1 MVILKITMIL
11 ERKTKPMPTPRRT
24 FLKKSAVATASLAFL
39 SNAYC
44 ATPTPKISAKPTQ
57 PLIKKS
63 LKFGMIKEN
72 LSVLDKFKLV
82 KDLGFDGIELDSPND
97 LDEKE
102 ILNAR
107 DKSGLEI
114 PGTVNS
120 FHWKMPLSHPDPI
133 VRAKCVASMKS
144 ALRDTKKYGGT
155 TVLLVPGV
163 VNEQVS
169 YAAAYERSQAEI
181 RKILPVAEETG
192 VKIAIENVWNNFLI
206 SPLEAARYID
216 EFESDMIGWYFDV
229 GNIVRY
235 GWPAQ
240 WVEALGKRIIKID
253 IKDYSRKK
261 QTQEGI
267 WEGFKVKLGDGDANW
282 PAVNAA
288 LKKVGYQGWG
298 SAEVAGGDRVRLQ
311 EIAERMDRLYAA
323 V

>member
-1 MVILKITMIL
+1 
-11 ERKTKPMPTPRRT
+11 MPTPNRRT
-24 FLKKSAVATASLAFL
+24 FLKQSAITTASITFL
-39 SNAYC
+39 SNSFC
-44 ATPTPKISAKPTQ
+44 AIPKNTPPPNTTSQ

-63 LKFGMIKEN
+63 LKFGMIKED
-72 LSVLDKFKLV
+72 LSILDKFKLV

-102 ILNAR
+102 ILKAR

-120 FHWKMPLSHPDPI
+120 FHWKMPLSDPNPD
-133 VRAKCVASMKS
+133 VRAKCIASMKT
-144 ALRDTKKYGGT
+144 ALKETKKYGGS

-163 VNEQVS
+163 VNDKIS
-169 YAAAYERSQAEI
+169 YAAAYQRSQTAI

-192 VKIAIENVWNNFLI
+192 VKIAIENVCNNFLI
-206 SPLEAARYID
+206 SHLEAARYID
-216 EFESDMIGWYFDV
+216 EFDHPMIGWYFDV

-235 GWPAQ
+235 GWPNQ
-240 WVEALGKRIIKID
+240 WIRTLGKRIIKID

-261 QTQEGI
+261 QVEEGI
-267 WEGFKVKLGDGDANW
+267 WEGFKVKLGDGDADW

-288 LKKVGYQGWG
+288 LKEVGYQGWG

-311 EIAERMDRLYAA
+311 EISERMDKLYQAT
-323 V
+323 

>member
-1 MVILKITMIL
+1 MS
-11 ERKTKPMPTPRRT
+11 PQNRRA
-24 FLKKSAVATASLAFL
+24 FLKNTAIASASFALMPNAF
-39 SNAYC
+39 C
-44 ATPTPKISAKPTQ
+44 ATPKSDQ

-63 LKFGMIKEN
+63 LKFGMIRED

-82 KDLGFDGIELDSPND
+82 KDLGFDGIELNSPNG
-97 LDEKE
+97 LTEKE
-102 ILNAR
+102 ILAAR
-107 DKSGLEI
+107 DKTGIEL
-114 PGTVNS
+114 PGVVNS
-120 FHWKMPLSHPDPI
+120 LHWKMPLSSPDPE
-133 VRAKCVASMKS
+133 VRAKCVDSMKS

-163 VNEQVS
+163 VNENVS
-169 YAAAYERSQAEI
+169 YADAYHRSQAEI

-206 SPLEAARYID
+206 SPMEAARYID
-216 EFESDMIGWYFDV
+216 EFESPMIGWYFDV

-235 GWPAQ
+235 GWPDQ
-240 WVEALGKRIIKID
+240 WIRILGKRIIKVD

-261 QTQEGI
+261 QKEEGI

-288 LKKVGYQGWG
+288 LKEVGYQGWG
-298 SAEVAGGDRVRLQ
+298 SAEVSGGDRTRLQ
-311 EIAERMDRLYAA
+311 EISERMDRLYSA